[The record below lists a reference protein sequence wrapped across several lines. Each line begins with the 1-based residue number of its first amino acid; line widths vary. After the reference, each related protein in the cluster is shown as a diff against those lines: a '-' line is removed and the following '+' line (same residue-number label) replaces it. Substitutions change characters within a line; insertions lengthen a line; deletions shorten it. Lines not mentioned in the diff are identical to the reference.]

1 MGSTKDTRVSD
12 ILNEYGASLGIKLM
26 VNNLEQ
32 SAKQFLFLMD
42 KLRQMGPN
50 TAPPR
55 EANISPSQ
63 LNFITFSAA
72 NPGCGIQAMAS
83 GLKLAKPTVSIGVN
97 QLEDAGFL
105 TRQPDPQDG
114 RAVQL
119 FLTPKG
125 QELHKRTYEFR
136 CKKFERL
143 LTGLTPQERTTLLAL
158 LERAI
163 QTVENEKQGEIK

>member
-1 MGSTKDTRVSD
+1 MAK
-12 ILNEYGASLGIKLM
+12 
-26 VNNLEQ
+26 NLEQ
-32 SAKQFLFLMD
+32 SAERFLLLMD
-42 KLRQMGPN
+42 RLRQLGPQS
-50 TAPPR
+50 APPK
-55 EANISPSQ
+55 EANVSPSQ
-63 LNFITFSAA
+63 LAFITFSAS

-83 GLKLAKPTVSIGVN
+83 GLRLSKPTVSIGVS

-125 QELHKRTYEFR
+125 QELHQRTHEFR

-143 LTGLTPQERTTLLAL
+143 LAGLTPQERTTMLTL

-163 QTVENEKQGEIK
+163 QTVEIKEQGEVR

>member
-1 MGSTKDTRVSD
+1 MAK
-12 ILNEYGASLGIKLM
+12 
-26 VNNLEQ
+26 NLEQ
-32 SAKQFLFLMD
+32 SAEQFLLLMD
-42 KLRQMGPN
+42 RLRQLGPQ
-50 TAPPR
+50 TAPPK

-63 LNFITFSAA
+63 LAFITFSAS
-72 NPGCGIQAMAS
+72 NPGCGVKAIAS
-83 GLKLAKPTVSIGVN
+83 GLSLSKPTVSIGVS

-125 QELHKRTYEFR
+125 QDLHQRTNDFR

-143 LTGLTPQERTTLLAL
+143 LTDLTAQERKNLLTLF
-158 LERAI
+158 ERAI
-163 QTVENEKQGEIK
+163 QSVENEEQGDIK